1 MTDLD
6 DDEQKPVAGPADV
19 AVPPAARVLLRV
31 VYIMTIILVL
41 LFLALVGGI
50 IWKSTR
56 KAESRSEVPLA
67 GLSLGLPS
75 VTDLRQVAIDG
86 DRLVIMAGQ
95 ELVVVDIKKNVVT
108 ARIRLGP

>member
-1 MTDLD
+1 MTNP
-6 DDEQKPVAGPADV
+6 DEPDAQSGTQPG
-19 AVPPAARVLLRV
+19 AVSPPARMLLRV
-31 VYIMTIILVL
+31 VYIMAIILVL

-56 KAESRSEVPLA
+56 KAEPRSEVPLA
-67 GLSLGLPS
+67 SLSLGLPS
-75 VTDLRQVAIDG
+75 GTDLRQVAIDG